1 MAPAPLLRAS
11 TDLAGPGKRIGHLD
25 LSWSDDEHAYG
36 LIPVPIA
43 VLAGQRPGPTALV
56 TAGVHG
62 DEYEGLVIARRLIR
76 EIDPAALTGRIIV
89 MPAAN
94 LPAVRARARTSPI
107 DRQNMNRAFPGDE
120 ATGPTQMIARFIE
133 RALLP
138 EIDIA
143 LDLHSGGTQSI
154 YAPCGYVYE
163 MGDASFRARKLAA
176 CHAFGAPL
184 TAAVA
189 ATSSGGSLSAACERA
204 GVPMVA
210 TELGGGAR
218 LDLSALDIGWRGAL
232 NLLRHAGIL
241 RGEPEPTR
249 TRIMRTASR
258 DCFVMATIDG
268 LYESCVGPGQEV
280 AAGDLAGR
288 IWPTDDLSR
297 DPVEQRFA
305 VGGTVLCCRT
315 MPMVVRGDYLC
326 HSGQPISDAQFL
338 EVTG

>member
-1 MAPAPLLRAS
+1 MAPAPILRPS
-11 TDLAGPGKRIGHLD
+11 IDLAAPGRHVGHLD
-25 LSWSDDEHAYG
+25 LSWSDDAHAYG
-36 LIPVPIA
+36 VIPVPIA
-43 VLAGQRPGPTALV
+43 VLAGAPGPTALV

-76 EIDPAALTGRIIV
+76 DIDPAELTGRVVV

-94 LPAVRARARTSPI
+94 LPAVRARTRTSPI

-120 ATGPTQMIARFIE
+120 GNGPTQLVARFIE
-133 RALLP
+133 QVLLP
-138 EIDIA
+138 QADIA

-163 MGDASFRARKLAA
+163 MGPAEFRARKLAA

-218 LDLSALDIGWRGAL
+218 LDGEALAIGWRGTL

-241 RGEPEPTR
+241 AGPVAPTR
-249 TRIMRTASR
+249 TQVMRTASR
-258 DCFVMATIDG
+258 ACFVMATIDG
-268 LYESCVGPGQEV
+268 LFESCVAPGQPV
-280 AAGDLAGR
+280 SAGDLAGR
-288 IWPTDDLSR
+288 IWPMDDLSR
-297 DPVEQRFA
+297 EPVEQRFA
-305 VGGTVLCCRT
+305 EGGTVLCCRT
-315 MPMVVRGDYLC
+315 MPMVTRGDHLA
-326 HSGQPISDAQFL
+326 HTGVPIGDDDFL
-338 EVTG
+338 KVPA

>member
-1 MAPAPLLRAS
+1 MAPAPILRPSIDLRA
-11 TDLAGPGKRIGHLD
+11 PGRHIGHLD
-25 LSWSDDEHAYG
+25 LSWSDDAHAYG
-36 LIPVPIA
+36 VIPVPIA
-43 VLAGQRPGPTALV
+43 VLAGAPGPTALV

-76 EIDPAALTGRIIV
+76 ETDPARLTGRIIV

-107 DRQNMNRAFPGDE
+107 DRQNMNRAFPGDDGD
-120 ATGPTQMIARFIE
+120 GPTQLIARFIE
-133 RALLP
+133 QVLLP
-138 EIDIA
+138 QADIA

-163 MGDASFRARKLAA
+163 MGPAEFRARKLAA

-184 TAAVA
+184 TAAVS

-218 LDLSALDIGWRGAL
+218 LDGEALAIGWRGTL

-241 RGEPEPTR
+241 AGPAEPTR
-249 TRIMRTASR
+249 TQVMRTVSR
-258 DCFVMATIDG
+258 ACFVMASIDG
-268 LYESCVGPGQEV
+268 LFESCVAPGQAV
-280 AAGDLAGR
+280 AAGDPAGR
-288 IWPTDDLSR
+288 IWPMDDLSR
-297 DPVEQRFA
+297 EPVEQRFA
-305 VGGTVLCCRT
+305 EGGTVLCCRT
-315 MPMVVRGDYLC
+315 MPMVTRGDHLA
-326 HSGQPISDAQFL
+326 HTGMPIGDDDFL
-338 EVTG
+338 QVPA